1 MCAPTIKRK
10 RAGDGGGRKRS
21 RKEEKVS
28 HRIFLFVCFA
38 ILYFIVAVVVVVH
51 NEQNRA
57 HDMHDT
63 YYPIEWV
70 LEDKLLFPMLLR
82 KTHTVCGWALVSLC
96 VLACDVSVSIQI
108 SVRIEAGFV
117 FPVCLRQF
125 WKSVVSLLCLYCT
138 NFTYSLTG
146 LCFKAWAL
154 RMSTF
159 VIIHHSLS
167 PYTYLSITLFSSLFF
182 LSFFVLLGGVCV
194 LYGVFCDK
202 ISPPISYQLI

>member
-10 RAGDGGGRKRS
+10 RAREGGGRKWS

-117 FPVCLRQF
+117 FPPIFLFACDNSENLSSLYF
-125 WKSVVSLLCLYCT
+125 VSIVPISPIVAWSLFQGMSSPNEHVRYHSPFTIPIYLLIYHII
-138 NFTYSLTG
+138 FFSFFSFF
-146 LCFKAWAL
+146 LCFT
-154 RMSTF
+154 RRC
-159 VIIHHSLS
+159 
-167 PYTYLSITLFSSLFF
+167 
-182 LSFFVLLGGVCV
+182 VCV
-194 LYGVFCDK
+194 VWSVLR
-202 ISPPISYQLI
+202 